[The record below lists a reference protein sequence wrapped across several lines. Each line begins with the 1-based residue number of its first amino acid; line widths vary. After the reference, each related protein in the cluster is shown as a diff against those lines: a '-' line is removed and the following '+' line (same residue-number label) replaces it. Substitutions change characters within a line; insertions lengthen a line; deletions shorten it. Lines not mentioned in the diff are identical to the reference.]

1 MSSHNPY
8 LNLFEQRIV
17 VAGAGVTGQAVAKAL
32 TERGAEVI
40 FADENI
46 SEVDGYQVRRPE
58 TISQDDFDALL
69 VSPGWR
75 ESNPLVLLARNEGKE
90 ILNEIDFAWHIKQ
103 EKFPKQK
110 WLALTGTNGKTT
122 TVEMVAHIF
131 ASAGLHARA
140 CGNVGTTVIESVT
153 SGENFDY
160 LILELSSFQLHW
172 LKDAQFISS
181 AILNIADDHVD
192 WHGTFDAYAQAK
204 ISILDKSTT
213 AILNG
218 DDGEVVGRTSHWLGR
233 KIFYSLDTPGP
244 GELGIVEDLL
254 VDRAFVPDPQ
264 EAGMIAELNEVIPT
278 VPHHISNALAAAG
291 LAATVGVS
299 HEVIRTA
306 LKSFKPGRHR
316 IEQIADADGIKWI
329 DDSKATNPHAA
340 AASIMANFSVIWIAG
355 GLAKGAAM
363 EPLVER
369 TWSRLKSAILIGEDR
384 HLIHVALSKFAPEL
398 PIFLIDPP
406 ASYRK
411 GGEDNSLMDLVVTQ
425 AVAIAAEGD
434 VVLMAPACASMD
446 QFLSYSDRGNRFAQS
461 VKKIIGEPLR
471 EVAPHDQ

>member
-1 MSSHNPY
+1 MSLDNPY
-8 LNLFEQRIV
+8 SNLSEQRVV
-17 VAGAGVTGQAVAKAL
+17 VAGAGVTGLAVARAL
-32 TERGAEVI
+32 VERGALVT
-40 FADENI
+40 FADDKV
-46 SEVDGYQVRRPE
+46 SEVDGFEVKRAGDFLSE
-58 TISQDDFDALL
+58 DFDALL

-75 ESNPLVLLARNEGKE
+75 ESNPLVTLARTKGKE

-131 ASAGLHARA
+131 ATAGLHAKA
-140 CGNVGTTVIESVT
+140 CGNVGTTVIETVT
-153 SGENFDY
+153 SGEKLDY

-172 LKDAQFISS
+172 LKNAQFISS

-192 WHGTFDAYAQAK
+192 WHGSFEAYALDK

-218 DDGEVVGRTSHWLGR
+218 GDSEVVGRTSHWLGR
-233 KIFYSLDTPGP
+233 KVFYSLDTPGP
-244 GELGIVEDLL
+244 GELGIVEELL

-264 EAGMIAELNEVIPT
+264 EAGMIAELTEILPT
-278 VPHHISNALAAAG
+278 VPHHISNALAASG
-291 LAATVGVS
+291 LAATVGIS
-299 HEVIRTA
+299 HEAIREA
-306 LKSFKPGRHR
+306 LKTFKPGRHR
-316 IEQIADADGIKWI
+316 IEEIADVAGVKWI
-329 DDSKATNPHAA
+329 NDSKATNPHAA

-384 HLIHVALSKFAPEL
+384 HLISEALAKFAPEL
-398 PIFLIDPP
+398 PVFLIDPP
-406 ASYRK
+406 VTYHR
-411 GGEDNSLMDLVVTQ
+411 GGSDNSLMDLVV
-425 AVAIAAEGD
+425 AKAAEISTEGD
-434 VVLMAPACASMD
+434 VVLLAPACASMD
-446 QFLSYSDRGNRFAQS
+446 QFVSYSDRGDRFAQS
-461 VKKIIGEPLR
+461 VKGVVNHGK
-471 EVAPHDQ
+471 

>member
-1 MSSHNPY
+1 MSLDNPY
-8 LNLFEQRIV
+8 SNLIEQRIV
-17 VAGAGVTGQAVAKAL
+17 VAGAGVTGQAVARAL
-32 TERGAEVI
+32 VERGAIVS
-40 FADENI
+40 FADENVREI
-46 SEVDGYQVRRPE
+46 DGFEVKRPE
-58 TISQDDFDALL
+58 EISAADFDSLL

-75 ESNPLVLLARNEGKE
+75 ESNPLVALARNEGKE
-90 ILNEIDFAWHIKQ
+90 ILNEIDFAWHVKQ

-122 TVEMVAHIF
+122 TVEMIAHIF
-131 ASAGLHARA
+131 AQAGLQAKA
-140 CGNVGTTVIESVT
+140 CGNVGTTVIETVT
-153 SGENFDY
+153 SGEKLDY

-192 WHGTFDAYAQAK
+192 WHGSFDAYALDK

-233 KIFYSLDTPGP
+233 KIFYSLDTPAP

-254 VDRAFVPDPQ
+254 VDRAFVADPQ
-264 EAGMIAELNEVIPT
+264 EAGLIAELSEIVPT

-291 LAATVGVS
+291 LAATAGVS
-299 HEVIRTA
+299 HENIREA

-316 IEQIADADGIKWI
+316 IEEIATINGIKWI

-384 HLIHVALSKFAPEL
+384 HLISEALAKYAPEL
-398 PIFLIDPP
+398 PVFLIDPP
-406 ASYRK
+406 ASYRR
-411 GGEDNSLMDLVVTQ
+411 GGEDNSLMDLVV
-425 AVAIAAEGD
+425 AKAAEISTEGD
-434 VVLMAPACASMD
+434 VVLLAPACASMD
-446 QFLSYSDRGNRFAQS
+446 QFISYGDRGDRFAQS
-461 VKKIIGEPLR
+461 IQKSLKDTKRI
-471 EVAPHDQ
+471 